1 MRFVVRLMPFHS
13 GAVDAVPHALAGA
26 VAVVEQVLAVRVV
39 HEHHRELQ
47 GTGAVHRLEAQ
58 DAGGRLLAAA
68 DHVRDQVREL
78 LVHQRHQVSP
88 IVDDDVRAHFQHAAE
103 VRLVLLHR
111 GAVDGEHVQPCMGQS
126 GRHVVLGG
134 QRVAARGVHLGAA
147 GGEAQ
152 AQARRLRLHMDAQR
166 DLEAG
171 ERLGFQEFLLDAVE
185 QRHMVAD
192 PDDLLRAALPK
203 VDVSDVTG
211 HKRIVSR
218 GTKLPNSG
226 VFSYLCSPFTKTLN
240 LWVC

>member
-1 MRFVVRLMPFHS
+1 MRLMPFHT
-13 GAVDAVPHALAGA
+13 LW
-26 VAVVEQVLAVRVV
+26 
-39 HEHHRELQ
+39 HHRELQ

-126 GRHVVLGG
+126 GRHVVLRG

-166 DLEAG
+166 NLHPG
-171 ERLGFQEFLLDAVE
+171 ERLGVDEILLDAVK

-192 PDDLLRAALPK
+192 PADLERSAFPQIDISDMAGHRRFRFGAAK
-203 VDVSDVTG
+203 IANVV
-211 HKRIVSR
+211 
-218 GTKLPNSG
+218 
-226 VFSYLCSPFTKTLN
+226 
-240 LWVC
+240 